1 MATRSARSSNFFDHS
16 VTRLIGTDD
25 SAPAPTALRFY
36 ASSSVDCKLDLP
48 EELIMEPIHYK
59 TVKARP
65 LFELPNTKRQ
75 ILEGVPD
82 PAK

>member
-1 MATRSARSSNFFDHS
+1 
-16 VTRLIGTDD
+16 
-25 SAPAPTALRFY
+25 
-36 ASSSVDCKLDLP
+36 
-48 EELIMEPIHYK
+48 MEPIHYK